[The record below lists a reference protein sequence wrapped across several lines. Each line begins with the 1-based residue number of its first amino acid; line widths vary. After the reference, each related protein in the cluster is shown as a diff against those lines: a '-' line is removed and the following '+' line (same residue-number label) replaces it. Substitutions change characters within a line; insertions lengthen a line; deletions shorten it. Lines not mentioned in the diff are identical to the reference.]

1 MKPVK
6 RIGINVGGGY
16 VAGINAVLAG
26 TVLAGHELGWE
37 VMGIRDGFDGLLFP
51 ERYSEC
57 GLLSLTPQMVENLSA
72 GGSAI
77 LGNTTRTDPFRVRQV
92 NAENMVEEVDR
103 SGDLIARLAAEKID
117 AVISV
122 VGPQALSILFRL
134 HRQGLRTVCVPTSV
148 ENDVAATQLS
158 FGFNSALS
166 FAVDMLERVRQAAQA
181 AQKIGVVEVLGE
193 HAGWL
198 ALQAGIAV
206 CADAVLI
213 PEIPY
218 DIERVCEK
226 IMERDRSGRFFS
238 IVVAAEGAKP
248 KHQAGQSHRDPNAG
262 YYRSPTSGIADQLAR
277 AIHEITDKECR
288 SLVLGHLQRGGVPTG
303 YDRLLA
309 TRFGAAAVRAVEKE
323 KWGEMVALQQ
333 VGQLLNL
340 SGLFRVEQQLVSSGC
355 SRRKCAW
362 QYDGFAGP
370 TAFSGRLFP
379 FSIMV
384 ETCCNSVHQS
394 VRSSTIDSP

>member
-1 MKPVK
+1 MQVTMKPVK
-6 RIGINVGGGY
+6 RIGINVGGGF
-16 VAGINAVLAG
+16 VAGINAVIAG

-51 ERYSEC
+51 ERYPEG
-57 GLLSLTPQMVENLSA
+57 GLLKLTPQMVENLSA
-72 GGSAI
+72 GGSAL
-77 LGNTTRTDPFRVRQV
+77 LGNATRTDPFRVRQV

-103 SGDLIARLAAEKID
+103 SGDLIARVAAEKID

-166 FAVDMLERVRQAAQA
+166 FAVDMLERVRQAAQSA
-181 AQKIGVVEVLGE
+181 KKIGVVEVLGE

-218 DIERVCEK
+218 DLEKVAAKLTEK
-226 IMERDRSGRFFS
+226 IKAGRTSGL
-238 IVVAAEGAKP
+238 VVVAEGALP
-248 KHQAGQSHRDPNAG
+248 QDGQQSQAAAVAPESLRAALSPGATGEGGSHVIE
-262 YYRSPTSGIADQLAR
+262 SSGHAAQAVALQLQRLTDQM
-277 AIHEITDKECR
+277 TYP
-288 SLVLGHLQRGGVPTG
+288 LVLGQLLKGGPPTAV
-303 YDRLLA
+303 DRQLGLA
-309 TRFGAAAVRAVEKE
+309 YGAAAVR
-323 KWGEMVALQQ
+323 
-333 VGQLLNL
+333 
-340 SGLFRVEQQLVSSGC
+340 
-355 SRRKCAW
+355 
-362 QYDGFAGP
+362 
-370 TAFSGRLFP
+370 
-379 FSIMV
+379 
-384 ETCCNSVHQS
+384 
-394 VRSSTIDSP
+394 